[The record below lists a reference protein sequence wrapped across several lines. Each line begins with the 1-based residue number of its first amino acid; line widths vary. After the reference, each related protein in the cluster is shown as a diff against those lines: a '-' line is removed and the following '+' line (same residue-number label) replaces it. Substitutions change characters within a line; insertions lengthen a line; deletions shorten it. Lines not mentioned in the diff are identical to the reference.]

1 MIQKFLDATVRKKV
15 VAHLEPVRAGFSNVS
30 KDIHRLD
37 QYSRESRDLLERWNA
52 YFLQVLQSIDKKHR
66 ETKLFDHILTV
77 PRLKSEVE
85 QLHQAHSSLYNTLK
99 KQQDGVDLL
108 KSDLLRTQNH
118 MTKVVEQYN
127 KCFNSVFNELK
138 MVREELQKHEKMAIQ
153 VHEMHVSR
161 PNSHNSHTKSE
172 SSPHV
177 ETKQVGTI
185 KDMATSLTT
194 SERQILGILMSTT
207 QKLSY
212 KDISV
217 EYGRSPSTIKNIICR
232 IKSKNIPLFETA
244 GADGIKRY
252 YLDENF
258 KRVLTQGRV

>member
-1 MIQKFLDATVRKKV
+1 MIQKFLDATVRKRV
-15 VAHLEPVRAGFSNVS
+15 VAHLEPVRVSFSNVS
-30 KDIHRLD
+30 KDISRLD

-52 YFLQVLQSIDKKHR
+52 YFLQVLQGFEKKHS
-66 ETKLFDHILTV
+66 ETKVFDHIQVV

-85 QLHQAHSSLYNTLK
+85 QLHQAHTSLYNTLK
-99 KQQDGVDLL
+99 RQQDGVDVL
-108 KSDLLRTQNH
+108 KNDLLRTQTH
-118 MTKVVEQYN
+118 MSKVVEQYN
-127 KCFNSVFNELK
+127 KCFTSVFNELK
-138 MVREELQKHEKMAIQ
+138 TVKEELAKQQKATVSAHEN
-153 VHEMHVSR
+153 HVSR
-161 PNSHNSHTKSE
+161 PISHNSHTKSE
-172 SSPHV
+172 SSPHMEV
-177 ETKQVGTI
+177 RQVGTL
-185 KDMATSLTT
+185 KDMASGLTT

>member
-15 VAHLEPVRAGFSNVS
+15 VAHLEPVRVSFSNVA
-30 KDIHRLD
+30 KDINRLD

-52 YFLQVLQSIDKKHR
+52 YFLQVLQGLEKKHV
-66 ETKLFDHILTV
+66 ETKVFDHIQVV

-85 QLHQAHSSLYNTLK
+85 QLHQAHTSLYNTLK
-99 KQQDGVDLL
+99 RQQDGVDVL

-127 KCFNSVFNELK
+127 KCFNSVFSELK
-138 MVREELQKHEKMAIQ
+138 MVKEELQKQSKIVNSAQ
-153 VHEMHVSR
+153 EMHVSR
-161 PNSHNSHTKSE
+161 PILQHPHIKSE
-172 SSPHV
+172 SSPQV
-177 ETKQVGTI
+177 ETRQVSTL
-185 KDMATSLTT
+185 KDMASGLTT